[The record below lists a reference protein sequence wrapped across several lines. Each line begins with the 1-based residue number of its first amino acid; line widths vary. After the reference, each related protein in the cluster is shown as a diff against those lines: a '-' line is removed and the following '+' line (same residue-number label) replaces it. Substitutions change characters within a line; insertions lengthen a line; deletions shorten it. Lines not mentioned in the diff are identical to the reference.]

1 VDIGPP
7 ELIIVLVIV
16 LLLFGGKKLPELAR
30 SLGQAKREFN
40 EGTNKD
46 DAKSKDAAK
55 DTPTKAT
62 ASAEPIVEVPAPQVE
77 ADSSPSKP
85 SGGSTTT

>member
-1 VDIGPP
+1 LVSVDIGPP

-46 DAKSKDAAK
+46 DARTKTKDEPA
-55 DTPTKAT
+55 KAT
-62 ASAEPIVEVPAPQVE
+62 TTAEPIVETPAQVE
-77 ADSSPSKP
+77 ANSSPSNP

>member
-1 VDIGPP
+1 MDLGPP

-16 LLLFGGKKLPELAR
+16 LVLFGGRKLPDLAR

-40 EGTNKD
+40 EGSKKD
-46 DAKSKDAAK
+46 DEAKSKDA
-55 DTPTKAT
+55 PTKAT
-62 ASAEPIVEVPAPQVE
+62 ASDEPIVEVPAPQVE
-77 ADSSPSKP
+77 ADSSPSNP

>member
-1 VDIGPP
+1 MDIGPP

-30 SLGQAKREFN
+30 SLGQAKREFG
-40 EGTNKD
+40 EG
-46 DAKSKDAAK
+46 SKHGD
-55 DTPTKAT
+55 
-62 ASAEPIVEVPAPQVE
+62 AEPGPEKPAAPQVE
-77 ADSSPSKP
+77 AESPSNP